1 MVIAVI
7 DGQGGGIGGHLV
19 EKLRRA
25 LPEEVE
31 IVALGTNALATA
43 NMMKAGANRG
53 GSGEG
58 AIVHTVRKV
67 DLIVGTISIV
77 LAYAM
82 MGEVTP
88 RMAEAVA
95 ESDAPKL
102 LLPFNHSQVEV
113 VGVVQE
119 PLPHMIDTLVEKI
132 LSRLSKGGV
141 RRV

>member
-1 MVIAVI
+1 MIIAVI

-25 LPEEVE
+25 LPEDVE

-53 GSGEG
+53 GSGES
-58 AIVHTVRKV
+58 AIVYSVRKV

-77 LAYAM
+77 LAYSM

-88 RMAEAVA
+88 RIAEAVA
-95 ESDAPKL
+95 ASDAPKL

-113 VGVVQE
+113 VGVMPE
-119 PLPHMIDTLVEKI
+119 PLPHMIDMLVEKI
-132 LSRLSKGGV
+132 LNKYKGGLRHV
-141 RRV
+141 